1 MHSVTTD
8 LYIFAMEVN
17 DILITSPSLLS
28 TSLPP
33 PIFFFNNQLTIIVII
48 LKFSITSNLGSI
60 S

>member
-1 MHSVTTD
+1 
-8 LYIFAMEVN
+8 MEVN

>member
-17 DILITSPSLLS
+17 DILITSPS
-28 TSLPP
+28 PP
-33 PIFFFNNQLTIIVII
+33 SPHPFFFNNQLTIIVII